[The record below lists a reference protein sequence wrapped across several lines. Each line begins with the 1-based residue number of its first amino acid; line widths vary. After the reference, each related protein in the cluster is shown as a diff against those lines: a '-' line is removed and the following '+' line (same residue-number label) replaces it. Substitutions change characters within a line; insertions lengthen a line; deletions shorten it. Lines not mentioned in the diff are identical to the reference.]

1 MKTILVTGS
10 SGLIGSEVCT
20 FFHNI
25 GYKVYGLDNNQRSVF
40 FGPQGDTRWNQKRL
54 EKNLEFFEHIE
65 IDIRDRIEKMRTQMT
80 GSNSVPVEKE
90 RKSFKSGENLS
101 KKNER

>member
-40 FGPQGDTRWNQKRL
+40 FWPSRRYSL
-54 EKNLEFFEHIE
+54 E
-65 IDIRDRIEKMRTQMT
+65 
-80 GSNSVPVEKE
+80 
-90 RKSFKSGENLS
+90 S
-101 KKNER
+101 KKTREKS